1 MRLNNDCVR
10 DILLS
15 VEEVCD
21 FNESFRY
28 SKFSNDFERLQPYS
42 HDEIIYHI
50 KQCKLA
56 SLITSMFATD
66 GGDYLEVGDLTPE
79 GHKFLANIRNDD
91 IWNKVKKIAGTVGS
105 HSLSAI
111 TQISANVVTQLIKA
125 QFGIT

>member
-56 SLITSMFATD
+56 GLITSMFAT
-66 GGDYLEVGDLTPE
+66 
-79 GHKFLANIRNDD
+79 
-91 IWNKVKKIAGTVGS
+91 TVATTAYMV
-105 HSLSAI
+105 SAI
-111 TQISANVVTQLIKA
+111 FIIP
-125 QFGIT
+125 F

>member
-28 SKFSNDFERLQPYS
+28 SKFSNDFERLQPYP

-56 SLITSMFATD
+56 GLITSMFATD
-66 GGDYLEVGDLTPE
+66 GGDYRIYG
-79 GHKFLANIRNDD
+79 
-91 IWNKVKKIAGTVGS
+91 
-105 HSLSAI
+105 
-111 TQISANVVTQLIKA
+111 
-125 QFGIT
+125 